1 MIRDAHLAPAGLDS
15 SDHLGPISASPQY
28 VAEALVYF
36 ANLNTD
42 DILFDLGCNDGRV
55 VTTASR
61 LVGLKGVG
69 VEIDS
74 KAAAKAQHT
83 VIQEHLQDRV
93 SIICGNALESDLS
106 TATAVFLYLLP
117 KGMSRL
123 LQKLQAELQPG
134 CKVITY
140 MFRIPDWQSYHQKS
154 EGISSNNPSRMDVSA
169 VSKLHLYCLPQC

>member
-42 DILFDLGCNDGRV
+42 DILFDLGCNDGEDCKPKRIVLGHMIPLYDATCRV

-140 MFRIPDWQSYHQKS
+140 MF
-154 EGISSNNPSRMDVSA
+154 
-169 VSKLHLYCLPQC
+169 

>member
-1 MIRDAHLAPAGLDS
+1 MIRDAWLAPAGIES
-15 SDHLGPISASPQY
+15 SDHLGPVSASPQY

-36 ANLNTD
+36 ANLNAE
-42 DILFDLGCNDGRV
+42 DILFDLGCND
-55 VTTASR
+55 
-61 LVGLKGVG
+61 
-69 VEIDS
+69 
-74 KAAAKAQHT
+74 
-83 VIQEHLQDRV
+83 EHLQDRV

-140 MFRIPDWQSYHQKS
+140 MFRIPDWQAYHQKS

-169 VSKLHLYCLPQC
+169 VSKLHLYCLPQR